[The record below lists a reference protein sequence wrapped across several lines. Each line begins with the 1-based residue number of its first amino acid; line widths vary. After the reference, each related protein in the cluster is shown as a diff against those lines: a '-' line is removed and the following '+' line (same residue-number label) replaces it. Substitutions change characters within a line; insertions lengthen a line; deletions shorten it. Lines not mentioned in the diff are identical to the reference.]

1 MLYYKKVVLGMVGGS
16 MEIELKRDIYEELL
30 KWKKRS
36 SGLVL
41 ELEGARQVGKT
52 YILD

>member
-1 MLYYKKVVLGMVGGS
+1 
-16 MEIELKRDIYEELL
+16 METELKRDIYEELL
-30 KWKKRS
+30 QWKKRS

-52 YILD
+52 TVYRK